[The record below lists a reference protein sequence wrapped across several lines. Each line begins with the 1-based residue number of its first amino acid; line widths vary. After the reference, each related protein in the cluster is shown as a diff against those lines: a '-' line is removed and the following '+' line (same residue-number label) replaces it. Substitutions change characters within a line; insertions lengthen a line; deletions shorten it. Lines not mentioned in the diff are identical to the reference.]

1 MSAVLF
7 DSIAV
12 ERTTA
17 ENNLMK
23 SFELLEMLHANVTVL
38 EIEN

>member
-1 MSAVLF
+1 MSAVLL

-17 ENNLMK
+17 EHRLMK
-23 SFELLEMLHANVTVL
+23 SFELLEMLHTSVTVL
-38 EIEN
+38 EIKN